1 MTRVTRAHRSESD
14 WNTLIQQ
21 QTSSGQSVRAF
32 CKQKD
37 IGCQSFYFWR
47 KRIELAPDQTAT
59 SSMIDITS
67 LVSVELPPQW
77 HIELDLGGGIKLN
90 LKQI

>member
-1 MTRVTRAHRSESD
+1 MTRLTRTHRSEAD
-14 WNTLIQQ
+14 WKTIIQQ
-21 QTSSGQSVRAF
+21 QTSSGQSVPAF
-32 CKQKD
+32 CKQRD

-47 KRIELAPDQTAT
+47 KRIVLESEQIATPD
-59 SSMIDITS
+59 MIDITS
-67 LVSVELPPQW
+67 LMPHSNPAQW